1 MVDLE
6 TNSEENIREDEKRS
20 LCCKIKCATPFCRMD
35 MFSIIKQSIYAED
48 TNPITRYFQIGR
60 QVGSCGP
67 EMIWKI
73 YEAIRISDQ
82 KVSSL
87 FLHRLCSWYNWVL
100 SQYDSHH
107 ILCFSNGLQFSK
119 VFDRDIECIIHFSN
133 TRSWRFR

>member
-1 MVDLE
+1 MVDIE
-6 TNSEENIREDEKRS
+6 NYSEDTIGEDGKRK

-73 YEAIRISDQ
+73 YEAIRVSDQ
-82 KVSSL
+82 KVRRISL
-87 FLHRLCSWYNWVL
+87 ML
-100 SQYDSHH
+100 
-107 ILCFSNGLQFSK
+107 K
-119 VFDRDIECIIHFSN
+119 
-133 TRSWRFR
+133 

>member
-6 TNSEENIREDEKRS
+6 INSEETIREDEKRS

-87 FLHRLCSWYNWVL
+87 FLYRYVHNTIDCYHNMFLITSCVFL
-100 SQYDSHH
+100 
-107 ILCFSNGLQFSK
+107 K
-119 VFDRDIECIIHFSN
+119 VAVEKSSRWSY
-133 TRSWRFR
+133 